1 MFLIGILI
9 FPIIFVVRLSL
20 SGWNSYNGLNFI
32 GLENYIRLF
41 TDDPRFWQSFLRLS
55 FLSVTTVILQY
66 VIGFALAHMVWK
78 DIKFQ
83 RFFRVLFLIPM
94 MTTPVIMTVIWR
106 TFFHE
111 SLGPVNDILSNFGM
125 SPKWL
130 TDPTLAKITVIIVEV
145 WQWTPFM
152 FLLLLAG
159 LLSLPKEPFLAAA
172 IDGASPIRKFIYV
185 TFPLMAPISIGA
197 IIIRLIEAS
206 KIMDTV
212 YVLTS
217 GGPGTSTETSS
228 FYIFI
233 KGLREFQMGYAA
245 SMSFTY
251 LIIMIISLTF
261 IAKGLTKLLLKRLD
275 MGKLYKFL
283 KYSFITIWT
292 VFVVAPFLWA
302 LTTSF
307 KDFNSVNGGAT
318 YIPWV
323 DFEPKLEGW
332 KVLIKS
338 PANGGVDIVEPYFN
352 SLFVTCTASLISIVL
367 GTSFCLCAF

>member
-1 MFLIGILI
+1 MNFKHKYFFLFPGLFVLIGILI

-20 SGWNSYNGLNFI
+20 SGWNSYNPGLDYI

-41 TDDPRFWQSFLRLS
+41 TDDPRFWESFFRLS

-78 DIKFQ
+78 DIKFK
-83 RFFRVLFLIPM
+83 RFFRVLFLVPM

-111 SLGPVNDILSNFGM
+111 SLGPVNDLLSVFGVA
-125 SPKWL
+125 PKWL
-130 TDPTLAKITVIIVEV
+130 TDPVIAKFTVIIVEV

-172 IDGASPIRKFIYV
+172 IDGASPVRKFIYV

-217 GGPGTSTETSS
+217 GGPGTSTEL
-228 FYIFI
+228 YP
-233 KGLREFQMGYAA
+233 L
-245 SMSFTY
+245 
-251 LIIMIISLTF
+251 SLMPQ
-261 IAKGLTKLLLKRLD
+261 LTL
-275 MGKLYKFL
+275 
-283 KYSFITIWT
+283 
-292 VFVVAPFLWA
+292 
-302 LTTSF
+302 
-307 KDFNSVNGGAT
+307 
-318 YIPWV
+318 
-323 DFEPKLEGW
+323 
-332 KVLIKS
+332 
-338 PANGGVDIVEPYFN
+338 
-352 SLFVTCTASLISIVL
+352 
-367 GTSFCLCAF
+367 

>member
-1 MFLIGILI
+1 MNFRHKFVFLLPGLLVLLGILI
-9 FPIIFVVRLSL
+9 FPIIFTDRLSF
-20 SGWNSYNGLNFI
+20 SGWDSFNPGLDFI

-41 TDDPRFWQSFLRLS
+41 TDDRRFWESFLRLG
-55 FLSVTTVILQY
+55 FLSITTVFLQY
-66 VIGFALAHMVWK
+66 IIGFSLALLVWK
-78 DIKFQ
+78 EIKFK

-111 SLGPVNDILSNFGM
+111 SLGPVNDFFSLFGM
-125 SPKWL
+125 SPPWL
-130 TDPTLAKITVIIVEV
+130 SHEVLALVTVMIVEV

-152 FLLLLAG
+152 FLLMLAG

-172 IDGASPIRKFIYV
+172 IDGASSIRKFIYV

-212 YVLTS
+212 FVLTS

-233 KGLREFQMGYAA
+233 KGLREFQIGYSATL
-245 SMSFTY
+245 SFTY

-261 IAKGLTKLLLKRLD
+261 IAKFLTKIFMK
-275 MGKLYKFL
+275 GN
-283 KYSFITIWT
+283 T
-292 VFVVAPFLWA
+292 
-302 LTTSF
+302 
-307 KDFNSVNGGAT
+307 
-318 YIPWV
+318 
-323 DFEPKLEGW
+323 E
-332 KVLIKS
+332 
-338 PANGGVDIVEPYFN
+338 
-352 SLFVTCTASLISIVL
+352 
-367 GTSFCLCAF
+367 

>member
-1 MFLIGILI
+1 MNFKHKYVFLFPGLFVLIGILI
-9 FPIIFVVRLSL
+9 SPIIFVVRLSL

-41 TDDPRFWQSFLRLS
+41 TDDPRFWQSFFRLS
-55 FLSVTTVILQY
+55 FLSVTTVVLQY

-172 IDGASPIRKFIYV
+172 IDGASPVRKFIYV

-261 IAKGLTKLLLKRLD
+261 IAKGLTKLLLKD
-275 MGKLYKFL
+275 
-283 KYSFITIWT
+283 
-292 VFVVAPFLWA
+292 
-302 LTTSF
+302 
-307 KDFNSVNGGAT
+307 
-318 YIPWV
+318 
-323 DFEPKLEGW
+323 
-332 KVLIKS
+332 
-338 PANGGVDIVEPYFN
+338 
-352 SLFVTCTASLISIVL
+352 
-367 GTSFCLCAF
+367 